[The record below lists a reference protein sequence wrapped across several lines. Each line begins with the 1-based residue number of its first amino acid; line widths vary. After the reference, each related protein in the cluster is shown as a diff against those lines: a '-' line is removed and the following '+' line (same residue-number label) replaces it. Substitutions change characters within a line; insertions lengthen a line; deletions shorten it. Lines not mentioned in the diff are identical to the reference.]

1 MKTVGWLNT
10 VLDQHYSAYKTDLW
24 YLHKGNWD
32 KCYLE
37 EHYDFLSAIEVY
49 FYLFGKEE
57 TFRLLEDKNQEMEH
71 SLKIIEELIK
81 QYQKECQDDQYAL
94 LKHFLVLI
102 FSQQLE
108 KIEVEHKEIVFQLL
122 KEIIE
127 LKSIVLPLLLL
138 CDFYQKDFDEE
149 WATISKEVDRNYL
162 KEQIAYIPFTESED
176 YLDLNITDVLVYKDK
191 IEKKKKSPIKPLAL
205 LILGAAILWYGA
217 NYINTAQSD
226 TLSSVVIM
234 IGLGVAAWGIVAF
247 LVKKERYVY
256 KPTGKVLKKH
266 KVYVAANQS
275 SRLYDILEQNRYDD
289 LQSLTR
295 SGQSNLSLE
304 AYCSEDEQYALLQVM
319 EFIPYNDVPMTPV
332 KVCEGTQAK
341 QVAYFLK

>member
-1 MKTVGWLNT
+1 MS
-10 VLDQHYSAYKTDLW
+10 D
-24 YLHKGNWD
+24 
-32 KCYLE
+32 
-37 EHYDFLSAIEVY
+37 
-49 FYLFGKEE
+49 
-57 TFRLLEDKNQEMEH
+57 
-71 SLKIIEELIK
+71 
-81 QYQKECQDDQYAL
+81 
-94 LKHFLVLI
+94 
-102 FSQQLE
+102 
-108 KIEVEHKEIVFQLL
+108 
-122 KEIIE
+122 
-127 LKSIVLPLLLL
+127 
-138 CDFYQKDFDEE
+138 
-149 WATISKEVDRNYL
+149 SKFE
-162 KEQIAYIPFTESED
+162 YID
-176 YLDLNITDVLVYKDK
+176 DVLLNGDKDK
-191 IEKKKKSPIKPLAL
+191 LANQKKSSIKPLAL

>member
-1 MKTVGWLNT
+1 MS
-10 VLDQHYSAYKTDLW
+10 D
-24 YLHKGNWD
+24 
-32 KCYLE
+32 
-37 EHYDFLSAIEVY
+37 
-49 FYLFGKEE
+49 
-57 TFRLLEDKNQEMEH
+57 
-71 SLKIIEELIK
+71 
-81 QYQKECQDDQYAL
+81 
-94 LKHFLVLI
+94 
-102 FSQQLE
+102 
-108 KIEVEHKEIVFQLL
+108 
-122 KEIIE
+122 
-127 LKSIVLPLLLL
+127 
-138 CDFYQKDFDEE
+138 
-149 WATISKEVDRNYL
+149 SKFE
-162 KEQIAYIPFTESED
+162 YID
-176 YLDLNITDVLVYKDK
+176 DVLLNVDKDK

-234 IGLGVAAWGIVAF
+234 IGLGVAAWGVVAF

-266 KVYVAANQS
+266 KVYVAANS
-275 SRLYDILEQNRYDD
+275 PHDCIDILEQNRYDD

>member
-1 MKTVGWLNT
+1 MS
-10 VLDQHYSAYKTDLW
+10 D
-24 YLHKGNWD
+24 
-32 KCYLE
+32 
-37 EHYDFLSAIEVY
+37 
-49 FYLFGKEE
+49 
-57 TFRLLEDKNQEMEH
+57 
-71 SLKIIEELIK
+71 
-81 QYQKECQDDQYAL
+81 
-94 LKHFLVLI
+94 
-102 FSQQLE
+102 
-108 KIEVEHKEIVFQLL
+108 
-122 KEIIE
+122 
-127 LKSIVLPLLLL
+127 
-138 CDFYQKDFDEE
+138 
-149 WATISKEVDRNYL
+149 SKFE
-162 KEQIAYIPFTESED
+162 YID
-176 YLDLNITDVLVYKDK
+176 DVLLNVDKDK

-275 SRLYDILEQNRYDD
+275 SRLYDILEQNRYD

-304 AYCSEDEQYALLQVM
+304 AYCSEDEQYALLQVI

>member
-1 MKTVGWLNT
+1 MS
-10 VLDQHYSAYKTDLW
+10 D
-24 YLHKGNWD
+24 
-32 KCYLE
+32 
-37 EHYDFLSAIEVY
+37 
-49 FYLFGKEE
+49 
-57 TFRLLEDKNQEMEH
+57 
-71 SLKIIEELIK
+71 
-81 QYQKECQDDQYAL
+81 
-94 LKHFLVLI
+94 
-102 FSQQLE
+102 
-108 KIEVEHKEIVFQLL
+108 
-122 KEIIE
+122 
-127 LKSIVLPLLLL
+127 
-138 CDFYQKDFDEE
+138 
-149 WATISKEVDRNYL
+149 SKFE
-162 KEQIAYIPFTESED
+162 YID
-176 YLDLNITDVLVYKDK
+176 DVLLNVDKDK

-234 IGLGVAAWGIVAF
+234 IGLGVAAC

>member
-1 MKTVGWLNT
+1 MS
-10 VLDQHYSAYKTDLW
+10 D
-24 YLHKGNWD
+24 
-32 KCYLE
+32 
-37 EHYDFLSAIEVY
+37 
-49 FYLFGKEE
+49 
-57 TFRLLEDKNQEMEH
+57 
-71 SLKIIEELIK
+71 
-81 QYQKECQDDQYAL
+81 
-94 LKHFLVLI
+94 
-102 FSQQLE
+102 
-108 KIEVEHKEIVFQLL
+108 
-122 KEIIE
+122 
-127 LKSIVLPLLLL
+127 
-138 CDFYQKDFDEE
+138 
-149 WATISKEVDRNYL
+149 SKFE
-162 KEQIAYIPFTESED
+162 YID
-176 YLDLNITDVLVYKDK
+176 DVLLNVDKDK

-247 LVKKERYVY
+247 LV
-256 KPTGKVLKKH
+256 
-266 KVYVAANQS
+266 
-275 SRLYDILEQNRYDD
+275 LYDILEQNRYDD

>member
-1 MKTVGWLNT
+1 MS
-10 VLDQHYSAYKTDLW
+10 D
-24 YLHKGNWD
+24 
-32 KCYLE
+32 
-37 EHYDFLSAIEVY
+37 
-49 FYLFGKEE
+49 
-57 TFRLLEDKNQEMEH
+57 
-71 SLKIIEELIK
+71 
-81 QYQKECQDDQYAL
+81 
-94 LKHFLVLI
+94 
-102 FSQQLE
+102 
-108 KIEVEHKEIVFQLL
+108 
-122 KEIIE
+122 
-127 LKSIVLPLLLL
+127 
-138 CDFYQKDFDEE
+138 
-149 WATISKEVDRNYL
+149 SKFE
-162 KEQIAYIPFTESED
+162 YID
-176 YLDLNITDVLVYKDK
+176 DVLLNVDKDK

-247 LVKKERYVY
+247 LVKKECYVY

-275 SRLYDILEQNRYDD
+275 
-289 LQSLTR
+289 

>member
-1 MKTVGWLNT
+1 MS
-10 VLDQHYSAYKTDLW
+10 D
-24 YLHKGNWD
+24 
-32 KCYLE
+32 
-37 EHYDFLSAIEVY
+37 
-49 FYLFGKEE
+49 
-57 TFRLLEDKNQEMEH
+57 
-71 SLKIIEELIK
+71 
-81 QYQKECQDDQYAL
+81 
-94 LKHFLVLI
+94 
-102 FSQQLE
+102 
-108 KIEVEHKEIVFQLL
+108 
-122 KEIIE
+122 
-127 LKSIVLPLLLL
+127 
-138 CDFYQKDFDEE
+138 
-149 WATISKEVDRNYL
+149 SKFE
-162 KEQIAYIPFTESED
+162 YID
-176 YLDLNITDVLVYKDK
+176 DVLLNVDKDK

-217 NYINTAQSD
+217 NYINTAQ
-226 TLSSVVIM
+226 
-234 IGLGVAAWGIVAF
+234 GIVAF

>member
-1 MKTVGWLNT
+1 
-10 VLDQHYSAYKTDLW
+10 
-24 YLHKGNWD
+24 
-32 KCYLE
+32 
-37 EHYDFLSAIEVY
+37 
-49 FYLFGKEE
+49 
-57 TFRLLEDKNQEMEH
+57 
-71 SLKIIEELIK
+71 
-81 QYQKECQDDQYAL
+81 
-94 LKHFLVLI
+94 
-102 FSQQLE
+102 
-108 KIEVEHKEIVFQLL
+108 
-122 KEIIE
+122 
-127 LKSIVLPLLLL
+127 
-138 CDFYQKDFDEE
+138 
-149 WATISKEVDRNYL
+149 
-162 KEQIAYIPFTESED
+162 
-176 YLDLNITDVLVYKDK
+176 
-191 IEKKKKSPIKPLAL
+191 
-205 LILGAAILWYGA
+205 
-217 NYINTAQSD
+217 
-226 TLSSVVIM
+226 M

-247 LVKKERYVY
+247 LVKKECYVY